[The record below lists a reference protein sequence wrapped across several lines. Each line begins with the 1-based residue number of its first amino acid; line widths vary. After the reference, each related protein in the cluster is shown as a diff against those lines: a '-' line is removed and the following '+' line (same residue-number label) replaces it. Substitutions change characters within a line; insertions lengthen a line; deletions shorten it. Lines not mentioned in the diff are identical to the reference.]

1 MDEPIILLCEKCKTW
16 FSFGI
21 SNADANT
28 RFCDKDCENQF
39 EVEDYED
46 FEDYD
51 QDAFTATEN
60 K

>member
-39 EVEDYED
+39 EVEDY
-46 FEDYD
+46 D